1 MNAGVADRVRA
12 AGGAIY
18 AISSEPQSLANR
30 AQEAW
35 GLDFETLGD
44 PHHEIVKQCRANDWL
59 DLLVNERLGF
69 LQASLG
75 EGLDWEPTHP
85 KGYLQPGVLALRGDG
100 RVLYRWRGVPTRSN
114 MGGAMGRPTPE
125 HVWSSIEAVLG
136 APVRDRD
143 AELDKAPPVD
153 GKGVPWPIFVSLLLA
168 NGWFLRGRGFDS
180 VQQLRRAPLKL
191 AGFIALWTAAFLWLP
206 LILTGTALALW
217 VAYII
222 PKVRWLGEEFQDV
235 TGDPQPAAARR
246 SDRET

>member
-1 MNAGVADRVRA
+1 M
-12 AGGAIY
+12 
-18 AISSEPQSLANR
+18 
-30 AQEAW
+30 
-35 GLDFETLGD
+35 
-44 PHHEIVKQCRANDWL
+44 
-59 DLLVNERLGF
+59 
-69 LQASLG
+69 
-75 EGLDWEPTHP
+75 
-85 KGYLQPGVLALRGDG
+85 
-100 RVLYRWRGVPTRSN
+100 
-114 MGGAMGRPTPE
+114 
-125 HVWSSIEAVLG
+125 
-136 APVRDRD
+136 
-143 AELDKAPPVD
+143 
-153 GKGVPWPIFVSLLLA
+153 PWPIFVSLLLA